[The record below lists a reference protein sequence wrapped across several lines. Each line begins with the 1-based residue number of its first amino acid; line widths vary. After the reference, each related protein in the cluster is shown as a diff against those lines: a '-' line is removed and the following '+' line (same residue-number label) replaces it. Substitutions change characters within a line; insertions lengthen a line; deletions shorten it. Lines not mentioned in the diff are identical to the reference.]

1 MNLRTLLSVGAL
13 VSCIALPGIASA
25 HDMGR
30 GMEHGRQVHAV
41 RYEAPARFARHDDL
55 RARFDRGRVEAPRGH
70 EGFGW
75 RR

>member
-30 GMEHGRQVHAV
+30 GMDHGRQGHAAQ
-41 RYEAPARFARHDDL
+41 YEGRGRFERGGAMRG
-55 RARFDRGRVEAPRGH
+55 RFDRGRVEAPRGH
-70 EGFGW
+70 ESVGW